1 MAFVLLTVVFFT
13 DHYCAGY
20 LISIVCC
27 PFFISVL
34 FRIVVTSGGGGGE
47 RERER
52 GVLVLAGRFSVI
64 NRTIFVFFNFT

>member
-34 FRIVVTSGGGGGE
+34 FRIVVTSGGWGGGGE
-47 RERER
+47 RERGISISR
-52 GVLVLAGRFSVI
+52 SVLSHKSNDFC
-64 NRTIFVFFNFT
+64 IF